1 MIQSLRSRFASF
13 APRLNTLVTPMRR
26 RDSTRAASRCGRSR
40 STGVDR
46 KVLRTALGG
55 AGVDPGRRLGPHRV
69 ASCRVSSPTRRPDS
83 KHLDASRCNRLGA
96 IVSVRSRDPAATV
109 RSKNSSRPLGIEG
122 ADRRAHVQHM
132 AYEQLPIVEVGLDGL
147 LLDLDKDVA

>member
-1 MIQSLRSRFASF
+1 MAEQVSIPVADSGLIESRLA
-13 APRLNTLVTPMRR
+13 VCRR
-26 RDSTRAASRCGRSR
+26 RPGGPTR
-40 STGVDR
+40 STS
-46 KVLRTALGG
+46 T
-55 AGVDPGRRLGPHRV
+55 
-69 ASCRVSSPTRRPDS
+69 
-83 KHLDASRCNRLGA
+83 RLGA